1 MMRWM
6 RSTLARATASVL
18 CLALLSATVPSCG
31 SGAPPVDGNNGN
43 ANGGN
48 NNGGS
53 GNGGV
58 GTPTVTTVDERS
70 AYATSTTG
78 NALGASVVPGGA
90 YTGGFSLIVTARDAD
105 EMGMLAV
112 GPLAGAANGDLT
124 GVTVIVKNPSGA
136 EVARLGDGSVRY
148 AAGLTSIPEPA
159 AAVTTGLDDF
169 LTNTVGVDPTADPDT
184 NVQKLV
190 DYWANGDNEPPSD
203 AVETGLTAYVG
214 ALKAAS
220 NAVGPDVDGATRPTA
235 VVLNPAVGTW
245 TVEVTSADAAAAYG
259 VTGLYSQSRS
269 RIADMIGMQNAL
281 PNVEPASVRVG
292 KDDPECQ
299 KVLDSFA
306 IDMLSFLPLELAG
319 VANPGLPG
327 LVSWII
333 GIGVGVFFIEAAGAG
348 AVGFVF
354 GLAFSYLLGK
364 TIDYAFQQGGHQDT
378 WGDAFKMGLSS
389 LVDRDPA
396 GLSLNV
402 FFPPGPYN
410 PKTQVLYTGPSREF
424 TVRRLFVNHCGA
436 LALGFSFPGTTT
448 WKLHD
453 GSGGA
458 TTMGS
463 VIETESSSGSYLK
476 VRTAARGESV
486 AAGNFYI
493 EARHRIAADQPEMV
507 STVRVIYDT
516 NPLIFP

>member
-1 MMRWM
+1 MIRWTYSAPARWM
-6 RSTLARATASVL
+6 ASVL
-18 CLALLSATVPSCG
+18 CVALLCTILPSCG
-31 SGAPPVDGNNGN
+31 SGSPVDNNNGN
-43 ANGGN
+43 NGGN
-48 NNGGS
+48 NNNG
-53 GNGGV
+53 GNGDTGV
-58 GTPTVTTVDERS
+58 GTPTATTVDERS

-90 YTGGFSLIVTARDAD
+90 YTGGFSLVVTAREAG

-124 GVTVIVKNPSGA
+124 DVTVVIKNPSGA

-148 AAGLTSIPEPA
+148 AAGLTTIPEPA

-169 LTNTVGVDPTADPDT
+169 LTNPVGVDPTADPET

-190 DYWANGDNEPPSD
+190 DYWANGDNDPPSD
-203 AVETGLTAYVG
+203 AVETGLTAYVE

-220 NAVGPDVDGATRPTA
+220 NAVGPDVDGAARPA
-235 VVLNPAVGTW
+235 AMVLNPAAGTW
-245 TVEVTSADAAAAYG
+245 TVEVASEDAATAYG
-259 VTGLYSQSRS
+259 VTGVYSQSRS

-292 KDDPECQ
+292 KDDPKCQ
-299 KVLDSFA
+299 EVLNSFA

-327 LVSWII
+327 LVSWVI
-333 GIGVGVFFIEAAGAG
+333 GIGVGVFFIEAAAAG
-348 AVGFVF
+348 AMGFVF
-354 GLAFSYLLGK
+354 GLAFAYLLGK
-364 TIDYAFQQGGHQDT
+364 VVDYAFQQGGHQDT
-378 WGDAFKMGLSS
+378 WGDAFKMGLTS

-402 FFPPGPYN
+402 FLPPGPYN

-424 TVRRLFVNHCGA
+424 TVRRFYVSNCGA

-448 WKLHD
+448 WTLHD

-458 TTMGS
+458 TTMGTI
-463 VIETESSSGSYLK
+463 IETESESGSYLK